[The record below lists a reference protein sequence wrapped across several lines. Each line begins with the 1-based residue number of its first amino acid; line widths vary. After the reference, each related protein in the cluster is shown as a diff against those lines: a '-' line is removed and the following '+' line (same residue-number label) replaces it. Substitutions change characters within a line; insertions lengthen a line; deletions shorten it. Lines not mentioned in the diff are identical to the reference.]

1 MNIAIHRYFWE
12 RSPTWQRIYAEEQNL
27 AQASANQQQEAE
39 NGGNESDH
47 GDDEADGEDD
57 DEETV
62 HFDPVDARFLSSAPL
77 VRGRIIKLLKATKN
91 NIHAYTNILLAIV
104 SR

>member
-47 GDDEADGEDD
+47 GDDEA
-57 DEETV
+57 EEV
-62 HFDPVDARFLSSAPL
+62 IVYRVYGYRVCCAEWREVESGVSRSVQAPVD
-77 VRGRIIKLLKATKN
+77 
-91 NIHAYTNILLAIV
+91 LAAE
-104 SR
+104 